1 VSVPTADRGAAA
13 SVDGAAP
20 GRLLRLFPALAV
32 PPYRLLWLGMLPG
45 TLAWQMSVVATGYA
59 AFVLSDSATVL
70 GLVSSAI
77 GLPMLLFSLIGGV
90 VADRLPRRRVLLM
103 TQGVLGLAAAALA
116 FLSLAG
122 VLAAWHLV
130 ALGLA
135 QGTAFAFNMPAR
147 QAYIAELVSGKELL
161 RSAVALNNAGVN
173 FCRIAGPALGGLLL
187 SLPAVGVPGV
197 FVAMTAM
204 YGLVLASLT
213 RLPASA
219 PASADEAGRP
229 GGWAQ
234 LVEGLRYIRS
244 SPVLLALL
252 GLAFL
257 PLFVGMPY
265 QTLMPVFSE
274 RVFEAGAAGLG
285 TLMAANGVGAL
296 TGSIAVAALSGGRR
310 LALLQLGVG
319 VLFGVGLFAFGLA
332 PGFWFGAA
340 TLLAVGFASAS
351 YTALNSTLIMAN
363 TEPRLYGRVMSVWLL
378 TFGLVPL
385 ATLPAAW
392 LADRV
397 GAPVTVAGAGALVA
411 LFVVGVAV
419 LYPPYRRIR

>member
-1 VSVPTADRGAAA
+1 VSVPAA
-13 SVDGAAP
+13 SREATTEAGAAP

-32 PPYRLLWLGMLPG
+32 PPFRLLWLGMLPG

-59 AFVLSDSATVL
+59 AFVLSNSATVL

-77 GLPMLLFSLIGGV
+77 GLPMLVFSLIGGV
-90 VADRLPRRRVLLM
+90 VADRLPRRRVLLA
-103 TQGVLGLAAAALA
+103 TQAVLGLAAAGLA
-116 FLSLAG
+116 VLSLG
-122 VLAAWHLV
+122 GLLAAWHLV
-130 ALGLA
+130 ALGHA

-147 QAYIAELVSGKELL
+147 QAYIAELVSDKALL

-173 FCRIAGPALGGLLL
+173 FCRIAGPALAGVLL

-197 FVAMTAM
+197 FVGMTAL
-204 YGLVLASLT
+204 YVLVLATLV

-219 PASADEAGRP
+219 PAAADEAGRR
-229 GGWAQ
+229 GGWAH
-234 LVEGLRYIRS
+234 LVEGLGYIRS

-252 GLAFL
+252 GLAFV
-257 PLFVGMPY
+257 PLFLGMPY

-274 RVFEAGAAGLG
+274 RVFAAGAAGLG

-296 TGSIAVAALSGGRR
+296 AGSLAVAALASGRR
-310 LALLQLGVG
+310 LAPLQLGVG
-319 VLFGVGLFAFGLA
+319 VVFGVGLVAFGLA
-332 PGFWFGAA
+332 PAFWIGAA
-340 TLLAVGFASAS
+340 ALLAVGFASAS

-385 ATLPAAW
+385 ATLPTAW
-392 LADRV
+392 LADRI
-397 GAPVTVAGAGALVA
+397 GAPTTVAGAGALVA
-411 LFVVGVAV
+411 LFVAGVAV